1 MELKFKKGDL
11 VKYGPN
17 KDAVMVLTGENFYNP
32 LDDTVLWRG
41 MDIHGNYHE
50 IPQYKL
56 ELVKNEK
63 PPALTFDA
71 FLKANIERCNA
82 GFGHKLEDWS
92 LLEWGGACA
101 GEIGEACNKAKKLK
115 RFDNNIKG
123 NKPGENQKNLLDAMG
138 KEIADAV
145 VYAFLWFAAA
155 GLDPAEY
162 VRKVFNDKSD
172 EIGSDIKI

>member
-1 MELKFKKGDL
+1 ME
-11 VKYGPN
+11 N
-17 KDAVMVLTGENFYNP
+17 KMSDAKYNP
-32 LDDTVLWRG
+32 LTF
-41 MDIHGNYHE
+41 E
-50 IPQYKL
+50 Q
-56 ELVKNEK
+56 
-63 PPALTFDA
+63 LT
-71 FLKANIERCNA
+71 KANIERCEK
-82 GFGHKLEDWS
+82 GFGHKLESWS

-115 RFDNNIKG
+115 RFDTGIKG
-123 NKPGENQKNLLDAMG
+123 NKPGENQKALLDAMG

>member
-1 MELKFKKGDL
+1 MELKFKKGDT
-11 VKYGPN
+11 VSFGN
-17 KDAVMVLTGENFYNP
+17 NNETIILTGENMYS
-32 LDDTVLWRG
+32 LMDDAVYWRG
-41 MDIHGNYHE
+41 IDTKGN
-50 IPQYKL
+50 IISKPQYELKL
-56 ELVKNEK
+56 VENKK
-63 PPALTFDA
+63 PPTLTFDA
-71 FLKANIERCNA
+71 FLKANIERCNS
-82 GFGHKLEDWS
+82 GFGHSLDSWS

-115 RFDNNIKG
+115 RFDTGIKG
-123 NKPGENQKNLLDAMG
+123 NKPGENQKALLDAMG

>member
-1 MELKFKKGDL
+1 MELKFKKGDT
-11 VKYGPN
+11 VSFGSN
-17 KDAVMVLTGENFYNP
+17 NETIILTGESMYSP
-32 LDDTVLWRG
+32 MEDTVFWRG
-41 MDIHGNYHE
+41 LDIKGNV
-50 IPQYKL
+50 ISKPQYELKL
-56 ELVKNEK
+56 VEK
-63 PPALTFDA
+63 EKSTLTFDA

-82 GFGHKLEDWS
+82 GFGHNLEDWS

-115 RFDNNIKG
+115 RFDTGIKG
-123 NKPGENQKNLLDAMG
+123 NKPGENQKALLDAMG
-138 KEIADAV
+138 KEIADGV

-162 VRKVFNDKSD
+162 VKKVFNDKSD

>member
-1 MELKFKKGDL
+1 MELKFKKGDT
-11 VKYGPN
+11 VSFGSN
-17 KDAVMVLTGENFYNP
+17 NETIILTGESMYSP
-32 LDDTVLWRG
+32 MHDAVLWAG
-41 MDIHGNYHE
+41 IDTKGN
-50 IPQYKL
+50 IISKLQYELKL
-56 ELVKNEK
+56 VEKEK
-63 PPALTFDA
+63 PILTFDA

-82 GFGHKLEDWS
+82 DFGHKLEDWS

-115 RFDNNIKG
+115 RFDTGIKG
-123 NKPGENQKNLLDAMG
+123 NKPGENQKALLDAKG
-138 KEIADAV
+138 KEIADGV

>member
-1 MELKFKKGDL
+1 MELKFKKGDK
-11 VKYGPN
+11 VKYGP
-17 KDAVMVLTGENFYNP
+17 DQYDVMTLTGNNNYDMLYDAIAWQGVNFKG
-32 LDDTVLWRG
+32 DTLWKLQ
-41 MDIHGNYHE
+41 NE
-50 IPQYKL
+50 ITFI
-56 ELVKNEK
+56 KNEK

-115 RFDNNIKG
+115 RFDTGIKG

-138 KEIADAV
+138 KEIADGV

>member
-1 MELKFKKGDL
+1 MELKFKKGDT
-11 VKYGPN
+11 VSFGN
-17 KDAVMVLTGENFYNP
+17 NNETIILTGENMYS
-32 LDDTVLWRG
+32 LMDDAVYWRG
-41 MDIHGNYHE
+41 IDTKGN
-50 IPQYKL
+50 IISKPQYELKL
-56 ELVKNEK
+56 VENKK
-63 PPALTFDA
+63 PPTLTFDA

-115 RFDNNIKG
+115 RFDTGIKR
-123 NKPGENQKNLLDAMG
+123 NKPGENQKALLDAMG

>member
-1 MELKFKKGDL
+1 MENKMSDA
-11 VKYGPN
+11 KYN
-17 KDAVMVLTGENFYNP
+17 S
-32 LDDTVLWRG
+32 
-41 MDIHGNYHE
+41 
-50 IPQYKL
+50 
-56 ELVKNEK
+56 
-63 PPALTFDA
+63 LTFDA

-115 RFDNNIKG
+115 RFDTGIKS
-123 NKPGENQKNLLDAMG
+123 NKPGENQKALLDAMG